1 MFFKDIYHEKIM
13 KDSQRRAMMA
23 KKHLTV
29 SQADKIGKYPVLVKT
44 KNGYQ
49 VLASS
54 HAESDNYS
62 TLKKARQHLKQ
73 EFDVMEKHDKLF
85 GLEGSRSKDW
95 D

>member
-1 MFFKDIYHEKIM
+1 MRKLL

-29 SQADKIGKYPVLVKT
+29 SQADKVGKYPVLVKT
-44 KNGYQ
+44 KIGYQ
-49 VLASS
+49 VLGSS

-62 TLKKARQHLKQ
+62 TLKEARQHLKE
-73 EFDVMEKHDKLF
+73 EFDAMKKNDKLF